1 MPLDISRRRFLC
13 TAGCS
18 ALTALAPLGS
28 LASCSAGAAAP
39 IQHREQPLSLEGSV
53 LSDDRALHAARRL
66 TYGPTPALIAHI
78 QEVGVDA
85 FVEEQLQPQELDDSL
100 VEEMLADFQTLH
112 LSNREIIQNYREQG
126 GLVVGELSMATLLRA
141 VHSQRQLFEVMVD
154 FWSNHFNIYI
164 GDGMVRFLKTV
175 DDRDVIRAHALGR
188 FADLLLASAQSP
200 AMLFYLD
207 NYLSRGTEPNENYA
221 RELLEL
227 HTLGVDGGYQES
239 DIRPA
244 ALCLTGWTFARR
256 TGEFLFRPRQH
267 YAGPLQVMAWETPGH
282 RGPEALRDGESLLD
296 YLAHHPSTA
305 RFLARKL
312 CVRFISDQPPED
324 LVASAAQ
331 IYLDNDTAIAPVL
344 RHIFQSD
351 AFWASAG
358 QKFRRPFELLAGALR
373 VLDIPITEENRERMA
388 RFVRLQLRQM
398 GQPLFGWHAP
408 NGYPD
413 VAGAWLSTG
422 GLLARWNL
430 MQSLVTGRRDGSGV
444 SLEALLPERFT
455 SAGEL
460 VDGLAQRLLFQPLAP
475 EDRAVLLGYLEL
487 AEDEPVPRRLL
498 EYKLPQLVALLLNSV
513 YFQYR

>member
-1 MPLDISRRRFLC
+1 MSVTLSRRRFLC
-13 TAGCS
+13 TAGCG
-18 ALTALAPLGS
+18 ALTALAPLGP
-28 LASCSAGAAAP
+28 LASCSASTAGPVTAQGRTDQRRPADP
-39 IQHREQPLSLEGSV
+39 
-53 LSDDRALHAARRL
+53 DDRALHAARRL
-66 TYGPTPALIAHI
+66 TYGPTPALMAHI

-85 FVEEQLQPQELDDSL
+85 FLEEQLHPEELDDSL
-100 VEEMLADFQTLH
+100 VEDLLADFQTLH
-112 LSNREIIQNYREQG
+112 LSNAEILANYRKKG
-126 GLVVGELSMATLLRA
+126 GVVVGELSMATLLRA

-154 FWSNHFNIYI
+154 FWTNHFNIYI
-164 GDGMVRFLKTV
+164 GDGMVRHLKTV
-175 DDRDVIRAHALGR
+175 DDREVIRAHALGR
-188 FADLLLASAQSP
+188 FADLLLASAKSP

-207 NYLSRGTEPNENYA
+207 NYLSRGTDPNENYA

-227 HTLGVDGGYQES
+227 HTVGVDGGYQES

-244 ALCLTGWTFARR
+244 ALSLTGWTFARR
-256 TGEFLFRPRQH
+256 TGTFQFRPRQH
-267 YAGPLQVMAWETPGH
+267 YTGPLQVMGWETPGH
-282 RGPEALRDGESLLD
+282 RGREAIRDGESLLD

-312 CVRFISDQPPED
+312 CVRFVSDQPPED

-331 IYLDNDTAIAPVL
+331 VYLDNDTAIVPVL

-373 VLDIPITEENRERMA
+373 VLNIQIGAGNRTRAA
-388 RFVRLQLRQM
+388 RFLRLQLEQM

-430 MQSLVTGRRDGSGV
+430 MQALVAARRDGSGV
-444 SLEALLPERFT
+444 DLEALLPDAFAN
-455 SAGEL
+455 AGEL
-460 VDGLAQRLLFQPLAP
+460 VDGLAQRLLFQPLDP
-475 EDRAVLLGYLEL
+475 DDRAVLLAYLEL
-487 AEDEPVPRRLL
+487 AEDEPVPRRVLG
-498 EYKLPQLVALLLNSV
+498 YKLPQLVALLLNSV